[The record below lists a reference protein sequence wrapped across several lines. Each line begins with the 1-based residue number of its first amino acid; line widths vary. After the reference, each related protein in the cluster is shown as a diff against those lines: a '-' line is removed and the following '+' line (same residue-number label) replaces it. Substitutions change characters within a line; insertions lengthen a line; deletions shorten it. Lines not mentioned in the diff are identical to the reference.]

1 MPRGNPNGRPKY
13 YEEAMRR
20 RDVHF
25 PDKLWEKIKIR
36 SKEQS
41 VYQRKKITISD
52 LIRKACEK
60 FYN

>member
-1 MPRGNPNGRPKY
+1 MTKGNPNGRPKY
-13 YEEAMRR
+13 YSESMRR

-25 PDKLWEKIKIR
+25 PDKLWEKIKIK
-36 SKEQS
+36 SEYQS
-41 VYQRKKITISD
+41 IIQKKKITISE